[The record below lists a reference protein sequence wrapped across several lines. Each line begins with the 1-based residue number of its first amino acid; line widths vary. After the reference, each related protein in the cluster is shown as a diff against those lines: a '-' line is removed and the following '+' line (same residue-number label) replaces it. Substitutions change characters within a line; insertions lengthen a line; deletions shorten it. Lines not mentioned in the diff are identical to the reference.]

1 MVERG
6 RHSDDERRDLGA
18 PLDLRYLIQMSR
30 QEPWVTVTVG
40 NELIDFLI
48 DTGVAYSMVNQG
60 GTETI
65 SIHPRHGS
73 VWGKT
78 KSVLLTTP
86 RVPIRGLHPETQV
99 FFFFLYIFQ
108 CVQNWSF
115 LQPLGKYTIVPSY
128 NL

>member
-48 DTGVAYSMVNQG
+48 DIGVAYSVVNQG
-60 GTETI
+60 GIETI

-78 KSVLLTTP
+78 KSVLLATP

-99 FFFFLYIFQ
+99 CFFFFYIYIPV
-108 CVQNWSF
+108 CAKLVLLATSGEVHNSSF
-115 LQPLGKYTIVPSY
+115 L
-128 NL
+128 

>member
-6 RHSDDERRDLGA
+6 RHSDDEWRDLGV
-18 PLDLRYLIQMSR
+18 PLDLRYLIQISP

-40 NELIDFLI
+40 NELTDFLI
-48 DTGVAYSMVNQG
+48 DTGVAHSVVNQG

-73 VWGKT
+73 VWRRT
-78 KSVLLTTP
+78 KSVLLTTS

-99 FFFFLYIFQ
+99 CFFFIYIYIYSSV
-108 CVQNWSF
+108 CKI
-115 LQPLGKYTIVPSY
+115 GPSC
-128 NL
+128 NLWGSTK